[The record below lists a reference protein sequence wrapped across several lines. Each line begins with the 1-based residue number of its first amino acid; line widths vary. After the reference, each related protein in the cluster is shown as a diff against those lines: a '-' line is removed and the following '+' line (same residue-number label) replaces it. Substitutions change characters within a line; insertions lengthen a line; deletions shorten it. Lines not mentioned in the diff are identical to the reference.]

1 MQVHGLES
9 TYQRRKSVR
18 ASMIDFL
25 EALME
30 TLTEKIVITLT
41 VVNFL
46 DEMPRVT
53 TKFRLS

>member
-1 MQVHGLES
+1 
-9 TYQRRKSVR
+9 
-18 ASMIDFL
+18 MIDFL

-46 DEMPRVT
+46 GEMPRVT
-53 TKFRLS
+53 TKFRLP